1 MPIVTLEADGRP
13 ARARKEVQRLHERA
27 IEASRR
33 VALVQAA
40 EREHEERLHELRAE
54 FEALSAGEPGG
65 GAARREWNLSVR
77 VAGTAMRSQGGI
89 LARAIA
95 AARAAE
101 LDASTA
107 ALQLKRAEE
116 AEAALAHEAAVNRVK
131 YEAAGAR
138 RADLERRA
146 AARAFAAAAAA
157 ERQAATAAA
166 VHAETEAERRR
177 VAASGTAAAARRVNT
192 AAEAQAAADALS
204 GAEIRRAHR
213 QRAQAILK
221 LKQSTERVCSAMR
234 AKACEREQAAA
245 RASELVSAPA
255 ALASA
260 AAAAPSG
267 SACAPHRRSGARAR
281 AALVED
287 ERQRIAAKV
296 AELESR
302 VRRRAQEGGTASRGQ
317 LAYKPDRRRPV
328 SAHSVLLKGGGRLCC
343 GKSNAEFSGIYDPQA
358 KTVWSRGTHRLAR

>member
-1 MPIVTLEADGRP
+1 MKTDANHDELWQVKRRPVEVLIHTGFELRRARARLRRGHSGINSGSRYYGVTRLQPRRYEYLYVERNNGAESRRMPIVTLEADGRP

-146 AARAFAAAAAA
+146 AARWFC
-157 ERQAATAAA
+157 RDRGR
-166 VHAETEAERRR
+166 HSDRG
-177 VAASGTAAAARRVNT
+177 ASGVERWERERARGPSRAVASRADLSARSRRLEAARR
-192 AAEAQAAADALS
+192 
-204 GAEIRRAHR
+204 RA
-213 QRAQAILK
+213 
-221 LKQSTERVCSAMR
+221 
-234 AKACEREQAAA
+234 
-245 RASELVSAPA
+245 
-255 ALASA
+255 
-260 AAAAPSG
+260 
-267 SACAPHRRSGARAR
+267 
-281 AALVED
+281 
-287 ERQRIAAKV
+287 
-296 AELESR
+296 
-302 VRRRAQEGGTASRGQ
+302 
-317 LAYKPDRRRPV
+317 
-328 SAHSVLLKGGGRLCC
+328 
-343 GKSNAEFSGIYDPQA
+343 
-358 KTVWSRGTHRLAR
+358 